1 MKIISST
8 QFQDLMK
15 TDKRMSEGLFPD
27 LIRRLVKNT
36 CADDCYFAFP
46 NGDAVYTPGW
56 DGIVKNNQK
65 INRFVPIGNS
75 VWELG
80 TNRNSLN
87 KIKTDYEKR
96 KNEQSEVNKSE
107 YTYVVVTTGIINSDK
122 KEAIHNT
129 ILKDGIFKEGRILD
143 ANDLEAWLEDHLN
156 VAIWLL
162 NEKGKKIEISDIAL
176 IDNEW
181 REIIE
186 DCTIPLNSEI
196 FLVGNEANS
205 DKLKQDIST
214 KRDTNIYNISSP
226 YGNEYAYCFTLATII
241 KKFDKDS
248 RDRFIVVKSKQALD
262 IVTASVTNQIILVK
276 FSCFDFKFAD
286 IGDNNYIFF
295 DSFFPS
301 DITLNLPSRNEF
313 LRSLKLLDL
322 GKIKAE
328 KLAFLA
334 DYNIIVIKRLLSR
347 IPQHRIPFWAKEKDK
362 CELIPLMLMN
372 ELNMEDSGDRDI
384 LKSIVGSEQ
393 DSYIDK
399 LNYWA
404 EMAGSP
410 VLKKKYKFCINARN
424 ECFSF
429 IKVDVYSNRFTSLL
443 QKFRDILFLKENSN
457 NSDKVI
463 YKRIRWSERRIVDII
478 DGFIIISDLNR
489 SNQIFMDSYM
499 RELYEDL
506 KRNSEALSRAFRYLP
521 NVAELSPFS
530 FMRFINNELKA
541 DFVVIK
547 GLLKVNKEL
556 FSSNLQYLIAA
567 LKKCM
572 GNRETANSAFE
583 VFVNFYF
590 HIDYSDEL
598 KKEMIEALEPIST
611 MAGVVQI
618 PLSVKIDRFFEIAE
632 GKDDKKTQAI
642 VESLYSV
649 KNSSIM
655 IPLSDSYRTEDEHS
669 KISIT
674 YQEVFNMQSKAF
686 DWLLEHKEA
695 LEKNNYINFV
705 EACFRNADV
714 QPIEITKEE
723 TSKLLSDI
731 NDSSDDEIKGNIYA
745 IAKREI
751 FRLKKSGNDKYQKL
765 IELFESFSDGI
776 SLSDEYYKYRYILTN
791 DRFPID
797 CDLRDDSN
805 NLYNRELQ
813 YRKNKQKEVLT
824 LLLKKF
830 GDGIIPRII
839 KDCSKK
845 AWLIWETLYEFS
857 NDKNRDIKQLIEIGE
872 ILGLNVYLSKISP
885 EKQIAVLQA
894 FDCHEMLLK
903 ALPYSKEIVQYI
915 DGMSNE
921 SLFWESHMPSIVDDV
936 SFDYIFKKYLQFNPV
951 RLIPFFAYQ
960 YDCSYEYGVALLKR
974 LSELSEDEQV
984 NKLLSNEQ
992 YSLVK
997 IVEDM
1002 DRKYYTSELA
1012 VCEFNLLKLLMG
1024 EIRDYPMGVKKYFWD
1039 NPTALSQLIIEL
1051 NNIPDLNT
1059 RPIALQIYS
1068 DTIYALDGYCFVP
1081 NDYLWQKKSELKKW
1095 VDGMLIPTQGQDD
1108 SVCRLVKQ
1116 AIINTL
1122 VCYPRRDDE
1131 IWPCKEV
1138 ADILEFLSKKNYDDR
1153 FEAAS
1158 QFYSAYINSRG
1169 LRVVNDGSD
1178 ERMLSE
1184 RFKMYSEKYAYN
1196 HPVVSKAL
1204 EDIAENYLYES
1215 ERDKEFSITGR
1226 Y

>member
-1 MKIISST
+1 M
-8 QFQDLMK
+8 
-15 TDKRMSEGLFPD
+15 
-27 LIRRLVKNT
+27 
-36 CADDCYFAFP
+36 
-46 NGDAVYTPGW
+46 
-56 DGIVKNNQK
+56 
-65 INRFVPIGNS
+65 
-75 VWELG
+75 
-80 TNRNSLN
+80 
-87 KIKTDYEKR
+87 
-96 KNEQSEVNKSE
+96 
-107 YTYVVVTTGIINSDK
+107 
-122 KEAIHNT
+122 
-129 ILKDGIFKEGRILD
+129 D

-186 DCTIPLNSEI
+186 DCTILLNSEI

-295 DSFFPS
+295 DSSFPS
-301 DITLNLPSRNEF
+301 DITLNLPPRNEF

-791 DRFPID
+791 DRFPMD
-797 CDLRDDSN
+797 CDLGDDSN
-805 NLYNRELQ
+805 NLYNKELQ

-915 DGMSNE
+915 DGISNE

-936 SFDYIFKKYLQFNPV
+936 
-951 RLIPFFAYQ
+951 
-960 YDCSYEYGVALLKR
+960 
-974 LSELSEDEQV
+974 
-984 NKLLSNEQ
+984 
-992 YSLVK
+992 
-997 IVEDM
+997 
-1002 DRKYYTSELA
+1002 
-1012 VCEFNLLKLLMG
+1012 
-1024 EIRDYPMGVKKYFWD
+1024 
-1039 NPTALSQLIIEL
+1039 IEL
-1051 NNIPDLNT
+1051 NNIPDLST

-1153 FEAAS
+1153 FEAAY

-1204 EDIAENYLYES
+1204 EYIAENYLYES